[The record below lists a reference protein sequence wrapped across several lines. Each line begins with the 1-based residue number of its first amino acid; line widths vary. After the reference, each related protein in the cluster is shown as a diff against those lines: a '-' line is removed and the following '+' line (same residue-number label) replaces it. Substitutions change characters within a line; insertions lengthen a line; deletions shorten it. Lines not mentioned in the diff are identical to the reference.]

1 MKKLLEKRSK
11 LLKEAETLTGSNEI
25 ETRELSE
32 EDAKKVEEIIAQV
45 KEIDKKLEM
54 LKEVKSLKNTED
66 APKDEAENTEMR
78 SRLLSGDEVE
88 VRNLNRR
95 SMTKANVKG
104 ETTVNGELVKD
115 RPKTLGL
122 KDFARIEYFNGTNI
136 IPVQKSK
143 MGKLVKAAELSE
155 ITKKDILVEQVDL
168 RPEKYALLTVVSEEL
183 MNDASYDV
191 EALIREEG
199 LQAIDETVEGMIAD
213 TLNKAAD
220 VVEVAPKAEGAIAL
234 DDVNGLYFG
243 LDERYRK
250 NAVFIVNSD
259 HLRGL
264 FSLTDLNKQ
273 PLLVRDLTQ
282 DFIYK
287 IYNRPVI
294 LCDDIENMMF
304 VDMEKAVVAG
314 IGKNAQ
320 VKRSDDAFFTT
331 AGIAFRTTVPLDVKP
346 CITKAIAKLGTAAA

>member
-11 LLKEAETLTGSNEI
+11 LLKEAETLTGSNEV

-54 LKEVKSLKNTED
+54 LKEVKNLKNTDE
-66 APKDEAENTEMR
+66 APKDEAENAEMR

-95 SMTKANVKG
+95 SMTKANAKG
-104 ETTVNGELVKD
+104 ETTINGELVKD
-115 RPKTLGL
+115 RAKVLGL
-122 KDFARIEYFNGTNI
+122 KDYARIEYFNGTNI
-136 IPVQKSK
+136 IPVQKNK

-213 TLNKAAD
+213 TLNKATE
-220 VVEVAPKAEGAIAL
+220 VVEVAPKAEGTISL
-234 DDVNGLYFG
+234 DDVNALYFG
-243 LDERYRK
+243 LDAKYRK
-250 NAVFIVNSD
+250 NAVFVVNSE
-259 HLRGL
+259 HLKGL
-264 FSLTDLNKQ
+264 FSLKGTDEH
-273 PLLVRDLTQ
+273 PLLTRDLTQ
-282 DFIYK
+282 EFGFQIYG
-287 IYNRPVI
+287 RPVI
-294 LCDDIENMMF
+294 LCDDIKNMMF